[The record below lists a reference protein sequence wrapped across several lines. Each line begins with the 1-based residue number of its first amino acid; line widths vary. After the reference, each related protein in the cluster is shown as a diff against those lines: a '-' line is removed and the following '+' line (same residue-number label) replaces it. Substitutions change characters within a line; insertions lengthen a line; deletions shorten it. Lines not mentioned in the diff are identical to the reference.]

1 MEVGQ
6 MKKVMILLLIVVGW
20 CVSMDRAYADEK
32 DLSRERKWYRNYSG
46 EGSTSVSSFCME
58 DQVFVMASGDTNNAL
73 TIIQVYEERNGKLA
87 PKKCN

>member
-20 CVSMDRAYADEK
+20 CVSMDSVYAEDK
-32 DLSRERKWYRNYSG
+32 DLSREKKWYRNYSG

-73 TIIQVYEERNGKLA
+73 TIIQIYEERSGKLV

>member
-1 MEVGQ
+1 MV
-6 MKKVMILLLIVVGW
+6 KKMMIGLLIIISC
-20 CVSMDRAYADEK
+20 CVYVHSAYAEDRDGK

-46 EGSTSVSSFCME
+46 EGSTSVSSFCLE

-73 TIIQVYEERNGKLA
+73 TIIQVYEERSGKLV